1 MARSLFYSFFA
12 VSATFHLCIFSLA
25 ALSLVLSRP
34 LHLPKLASRQQNH
47 LDMETIDALI
57 TAIQDYK
64 GGVIVVSHDLHF
76 LRYYTRTGR

>member
-1 MARSLFYSFFA
+1 MLRA
-12 VSATFHLCIFSLA
+12 
-25 ALSLVLSRP
+25 
-34 LHLPKLASRQQNH
+34 KNEQNH

-76 LRYYTRTGR
+76 LRYTINMSDKLS